1 MNIRTPTQY
10 KPTESNVNINL
21 SKSKAE
27 AKILVHPKMETVCV
41 LNNTEE
47 SSQPN
52 FSGESKLHPSPPQYV
67 RCPVLISFGV
77 NGKTFTT
84 FSWSRINT

>member
-1 MNIRTPTQY
+1 MNVRTPTQY

-52 FSGESKLHPSPPQYV
+52 FSGESKLHPSPPPICAV
-67 RCPVLISFGV
+67 SSFDLL
-77 NGKTFTT
+77 
-84 FSWSRINT
+84 WSQWQNFYYIFVEQN